1 MNHTSYDSNTP
12 DIAAGSERAPLSAVA
27 QRLRD
32 DILHGT
38 YRAGERLPGE
48 RELAARLG
56 VHRGAVREALK
67 SLGQIGLVS
76 TRPGGTVVCA
86 LQDASIEVVRHLLCV
101 DGRVNRALV
110 RQLLDVHE
118 MVVSGAARLAVE
130 RGSDDEL
137 GHARELLHR
146 LADPSLRPETVPG
159 LMNELVELI
168 TLASGNLVLRLLR
181 NTIRPALSPHV
192 AELQQLMPP
201 ALARRTEQ
209 VRALDEA
216 VGRRDGAAA
225 EEAVRA
231 ILQERREGLMRTL
244 ARLDAAPAAT
254 GEAAEGNV
262 APH

>member
-1 MNHTSYDSNTP
+1 MNTSYDSNSTP
-12 DIAAGSERAPLSAVA
+12 EGVGACERTPLSAVA

-48 RELAARLG
+48 RELASRLG

-67 SLGQIGLVS
+67 SLGQIGLVN

-101 DGRVNRALV
+101 DGQVDRALV

-130 RGSDDEL
+130 RGSEDEL
-137 GHARELLHR
+137 ARARELLQR
-146 LADPSLRPETVPG
+146 LADPALHPESVPP
-159 LMNELVELI
+159 LINELVELI

-181 NTIRPALSPHV
+181 NTIRPALSEHL
-192 AELQQLMPP
+192 AQLQQLMPP
-201 ALARRTEQ
+201 ALARRAEQ
-209 VRALDEA
+209 VRVLEDAIA
-216 VGRRDGAAA
+216 HRDGPAA

-231 ILQERREGLMRTL
+231 ILRERREGLMRAL
-244 ARLDAAPAAT
+244 ARFEGPQSQPASNADT
-254 GEAAEGNV
+254 HGRA
-262 APH
+262 H